1 MASLNLI
8 IKSYVVIHQE
18 GMNPDLC
25 DVFHDKVNLIAI
37 VIASQGCSLEVFC
50 CSQGTARQKCYFFAH
65 VISINDTGTA
75 GTSSPISR
83 D

>member
-18 GMNPDLC
+18 GMYPDLC

-37 VIASQGCSLEVFC
+37 VIASQGCSLEVFLWHPRF
-50 CSQGTARQKCYFFAH
+50 SQAKVLIFCPFHFEHRH
-65 VISINDTGTA
+65 RN
-75 GTSSPISR
+75 SR
-83 D
+83 DLLSYY